1 MKRHL
6 TDIEN
11 PLIMRLAG
19 ETDAGSA
26 EVQPARDSQT
36 KATNCRGGGS
46 YTPAIPFVRRS
57 ADNSEPSD
65 AFKNLLPKASLRANR
80 ERRLSSSR

>member
-6 TDIEN
+6 TESEKI
-11 PLIMRLAG
+11 LIMLLAG
-19 ETDAGSA
+19 ETDAGDA

-36 KATNCRGGGS
+36 RATNCRGDGS

-57 ADNSEPSD
+57 ADNSEPSY
-65 AFKNLLPKASLRANR
+65 AFENLLPKASLRANR
-80 ERRLSSSR
+80 ERRLSNSR

>member
-6 TDIEN
+6 TEIEN
-11 PLIMRLAG
+11 PLIMPLAG

-36 KATNCRGGGS
+36 KATNCRGDGS
-46 YTPAIPFVRRS
+46 YTPAIPFGDVQQAIQSLLMPLKTSCRRQV
-57 ADNSEPSD
+57 
-65 AFKNLLPKASLRANR
+65 
-80 ERRLSSSR
+80 

>member
-6 TDIEN
+6 TEIEKA
-11 PLIMRLAG
+11 LIMLLAG
-19 ETDAGSA
+19 ETDVGSA

-57 ADNSEPSD
+57 PDNSEPFY
-65 AFKNLLPKASLRANR
+65 AFKNLLPKASLRVNR
-80 ERRLSSSR
+80 ERHLSNSR

>member
-6 TDIEN
+6 TEIER
-11 PLIMRLAG
+11 PMIMLLAG

-36 KATNCRGGGS
+36 KATNCRRDGS
-46 YTPAIPFVRRS
+46 YTPAIPF
-57 ADNSEPSD
+57 E
-65 AFKNLLPKASLRANR
+65 AF
-80 ERRLSSSR
+80 SR